1 MCQHHQALILR
12 YPDDSTTSNGTF
24 MITERRSLAIRRARR
39 RQGKTKKMAIIAV
52 ILMLLALVGYVLTN
66 DESTVP
72 GEGGQE
78 MVGE

>member
-1 MCQHHQALILR
+1 
-12 YPDDSTTSNGTF
+12 

>member
-1 MCQHHQALILR
+1 
-12 YPDDSTTSNGTF
+12 
-24 MITERRSLAIRRARR
+24 MITEQRSLAISRARR
-39 RQGKTKKMAIIAV
+39 RRGRTKKMAIIAV
-52 ILMLLALVGYVLTN
+52 ALMLLALVGYVLTN

>member
-1 MCQHHQALILR
+1 MCQHHQVPILR

-39 RQGKTKKMAIIAV
+39 RQGRTKKMAIIAV
-52 ILMLLALVGYVLTN
+52 ILTLLALVGYVLTN

>member
-1 MCQHHQALILR
+1 MHI
-12 YPDDSTTSNGTF
+12 
-24 MITERRSLAIRRARR
+24 ERRSLAIRRAERR
-39 RQGKTKKMAIIAV
+39 RGKTKKIIIVGVA
-52 ILMLLALVGYVLTN
+52 LMLLALVGYVLTN